1 MSEPVATPKYVCV
14 FFLQA
19 NQRCFFY
26 IYAVVSFLD
35 RKSDTKRDVFPYCFT
50 VFLIDDQGLTGDFI
64 GHGDDS
70 SPVSD

>member
-1 MSEPVATPKYVCV
+1 MSEPVATPKYLCV

-19 NQRCFFY
+19 NQPCFFLTFMQW
-26 IYAVVSFLD
+26 SGFLD
-35 RKSDTKRDVFPYCFT
+35 RKSDTKRDVFPT
-50 VFLIDDQGLTGDFI
+50 VFLDDQGLTGDFI